1 MRSPDPRVAQASLA
15 AVTADPAL
23 ERSVVEAAIAG
34 AAKSGKELNL
44 LAAYL
49 AEKPDGLTTGAS
61 DAPLV
66 VGRVV
71 DALRALGA
79 VGLCKPRCAR
89 CGHERRLPY
98 RTGAGRMCTG
108 CYVRANAEECQQCG
122 VRRPVVTRDAAG
134 PVCQQCHAKDPAT
147 HETCGKCG
155 RAAPVTARTPGG
167 PVCPRCYQR
176 PLARCDGCG
185 RDAQIHSRRGGR
197 ALCDGC
203 YTSPPGPCRLCGESS
218 QLAVAAQHGQAGICY
233 SCYEYPQVACAS
245 CGRVRPCSVRSELGP
260 LCQACA
266 PRPVRECR
274 RCGRHLPAQRIDAE
288 GAVCTGCYDHVHR
301 RTCVRCGELCRPY
314 EAETCA
320 RCVLRSRL
328 SDLLGVAQ
336 GHPSDLQPLFD
347 ALVATD
353 QPRSVLGWVRRSD
366 GVEILARL
374 ARGEIPLSH
383 EGLDSLGRSKPVDH
397 VRGLLMAAGLLAE
410 VDVRFERLEP
420 WLEGLLLEVP
430 SAHARLIR
438 PFAVWRVFRRARRKA
453 DADGFTENGAKWARL
468 RVRQALTFL
477 EWLDDHGIELADL
490 GQADVDLWLAG
501 GTSTRYVVRDFLRWA
516 ADRGLVSANVD
527 VPARQVLT
535 PAAALDED
543 ERWEQVEWLLSDEG
557 VDLSLR
563 VAGLLA
569 LLFGQHL
576 SRVVRLRW
584 GQVTIDGGVSLRLGS
599 DDIRLPPRLD
609 ELVAELRAHTGHAA
623 VLHGD
628 WLFPGGTPGRPLTV
642 EQLRKRLAGLGIV
655 LRPTRQAALLQL
667 ASDLPAPVLSDLLGL
682 HPNTAVEWVRTARG
696 DWAAYAATGPS
707 RRPE

>member
-1 MRSPDPRVAQASLA
+1 MSPPDPRVVQAALA

-23 ERSVVEAAIAG
+23 EQAAVEAAVAG
-34 AAKSGKELNL
+34 AAKSGRELNL

-49 AEKPDGLTTGAS
+49 AENPDALTAGAS
-61 DAPLV
+61 EAPLV

-79 VGLCKPRCAR
+79 VGLRKPRCAR
-89 CGHERRLPY
+89 CDHERRLPY
-98 RTGAGRMCTG
+98 KTDAGRMCSG
-108 CYVRANAEECQQCG
+108 CYVRANAEECGRCG

-147 HETCGKCG
+147 HERCCKCG
-155 RAAPVTARTPGG
+155 RVAPVTARATGG
-167 PVCPRCYQR
+167 AVCQRCYQR

-185 RDAQIHSRRGGR
+185 RDSQIHSRRGGR

-203 YTSPPGPCRLCGESS
+203 YTPPPGRCRLCGDRS
-218 QLAVAAQHGQAGICY
+218 QLAVAAKDDQGGICH
-233 SCYEYPQVACAS
+233 SCYEYPEVACAS
-245 CGRVRPCSVRSELGP
+245 CGRVRRCAVRSEEGP

-266 PRPVRECR
+266 PRPVHECR
-274 RCGRHLPAQRIDAE
+274 RCGRHLPAQLVDAE

-301 RTCVRCGELCRPY
+301 RSCIRCGELCRPY

-320 RCVLRSRL
+320 RCVLRTRL

-336 GHPSDLQPLFD
+336 GDPSDLSPVFD

-353 QPRSVLGWVRRSD
+353 EPRSVLGWIRRSE
-366 GVEILARL
+366 GAVMLGRL
-374 ARGEIPLSH
+374 AQGELPLSH
-383 EGLDSLGRSKPVDH
+383 EGLDSLGPSKPAEH

-410 VDVRFERLEP
+410 VDVNCERLEP
-420 WLEGLLLEVP
+420 WLERLLLEVP

-453 DADGFTENGAKWARL
+453 DADRFTENGAKWARL

-477 EWLDDHGIELADL
+477 EWLDGHGIELADL

-516 ADRGLVSANVD
+516 ADRGLVSSTVQ
-527 VPARQVLT
+527 VPIRQALT
-535 PAAALDED
+535 PAVALDED
-543 ERWEQVEWLLSDEG
+543 ERWEQVEWLLSDDG

-584 GQVTIDGGVSLRLGS
+584 SQVVIDSGVSIRLGS

-609 ELVAELRAHTGHAA
+609 ELLAGLRANTGHAA
-623 VLHGD
+623 VSHGD

-667 ASDLPAPVLSDLLGL
+667 ASELPAPVLADLLGL

-696 DWAAYAATGPS
+696 DWAAYAATGPT
-707 RRPE
+707 RRPQ